1 VSRDQFVRQRQAQA
15 EREVSIAQI
24 DQKQAINQA
33 VNTLSE
39 AQINLQAKLALIQAL
54 PKIIEESVRPMEK
67 IDSIRIMQVDGLK
80 TSGGGAGAAAVNGA
94 DGGGNLAEQAVG
106 AALRYRAYAPVLD
119 RLLQEVGLAEHGMM
133 GILGSVAPGVAVQT
147 GGAVQVN
154 AGATGGHAGGGGQVG
169 RHWDRRRR

>member
-1 VSRDQFVRQRQAQA
+1 
-15 EREVSIAQI
+15 
-24 DQKQAINQA
+24 
-33 VNTLSE
+33 
-39 AQINLQAKLALIQAL
+39 
-54 PKIIEESVRPMEK
+54 MEK

-119 RLLQEVGLAEHGMM
+119 KLLQEVGLAEHGIT

-147 GGAVQVN
+147 GGAVPVN
-154 AGATGGHAGGGGQVG
+154 AGATGGQAGGSGQAGGGGQALGSTPTMTVTMPPTKA
-169 RHWDRRRR
+169 R